1 MTNSRQKV
9 LSKDL
14 LFKERREMG
23 HLVRLLRRLL
33 WLSLGFLQ
41 ISQNA
46 ENCCW
51 KVSYTLGF
59 VKGLFYP
66 RPCMKT

>member
-1 MTNSRQKV
+1 MQKV

-23 HLVRLLRRLL
+23 HLVRPLRRFL
-33 WLSLGFLQ
+33 WLNFGFLQ

-46 ENCCW
+46 ENC
-51 KVSYTLGF
+51 
-59 VKGLFYP
+59 
-66 RPCMKT
+66 